1 MILQRWFPLHF
12 SVRFDTIDE
21 DLSIDVKCSGLL
33 CATMPT
39 VVHVGPL
46 SSPGGIQSV
55 IRTLSTNP
63 PNGWVSE
70 TVESH
75 STGSYLSKLQAYMK
89 AKNQLDNI
97 ISQSDDA
104 VIVHLHAASDYSFLR
119 KLRLAEHAY
128 RFGGK
133 IVFHIHSG
141 NILTWLGKKDRAK
154 KLKQRLNDIQAT
166 IVCLSER
173 WKELITPF
181 LGKCIVSPNPIDP
194 IHCIDESI
202 ERLSNQLLLLGR
214 NDPVKGHDFAF
225 EIMNE
230 LDRRGS
236 NLILHCTGREQA
248 PEGATNIIA
257 HGWISN
263 EAKVKLLQE
272 SSLLLLP
279 STYEGQPM
287 VALEALACGTP
298 VLASKSLHSL
308 PTIIY
313 QSKEETK
320 ESWADSIENILP
332 QNVELDTNLGQHS
345 IESINS
351 NLHTLYLGLIE

>member
-1 MILQRWFPLHF
+1 M
-12 SVRFDTIDE
+12 
-21 DLSIDVKCSGLL
+21 
-33 CATMPT
+33 
-39 VVHVGPL
+39 
-46 SSPGGIQSV
+46 
-55 IRTLSTNP
+55 
-63 PNGWVSE
+63 
-70 TVESH
+70 
-75 STGSYLSKLQAYMK
+75 
-89 AKNQLDNI
+89 
-97 ISQSDDA
+97 
-104 VIVHLHAASDYSFLR
+104 
-119 KLRLAEHAY
+119 
-128 RFGGK
+128 
-133 IVFHIHSG
+133 
-141 NILTWLGKKDRAK
+141 
-154 KLKQRLNDIQAT
+154 
-166 IVCLSER
+166 
-173 WKELITPF
+173 
-181 LGKCIVSPNPIDP
+181 
-194 IHCIDESI
+194 
-202 ERLSNQLLLLGR
+202 
-214 NDPVKGHDFAF
+214 KGHDFAF

-248 PEGATNIIA
+248 PEGATNIVA
-257 HGWISN
+257 HGWVSN

-320 ESWADSIENILP
+320 ESWADSIENILA

-351 NLHTLYLGLIE
+351 NLHTLYQGLIE